1 VPSPESQSLTQK
13 LIELIDRKPIVAADR
28 QMTTLFVL
36 DAIACAIGA
45 RSSQQGNIFSKLY
58 SQGGQDAG
66 RQALTL
72 GALIHTLEIDDLHR
86 ASVVHPGC
94 VVIPAAWAV
103 ARREKANG
111 LAFLDAV
118 LRGFEAACRVGM
130 SVGPAHY
137 EVWHNTATC
146 GPFGAA
152 MAAASLID
160 LTPAQTS
167 DALGNAGTQSSGLW
181 EFLPAGAMSKHL
193 HAGRAAESGIMAA
206 DLAKLGLT
214 GPATILEGEKGFYK
228 GLCPNP
234 QPEALYTG
242 ADQPWQ
248 MHATSMKPWPSCRH
262 THPAIDA
269 ALELGPQV
277 QGATIESVLVETYQ
291 AAVNVCDRPLPTTD
305 YDAKF
310 SLQHCVAAALTLPEI
325 GFSSFDEH
333 ARNKLAPLATKVTLR
348 VCDPYDASYPESW
361 GAQLTVTLSNDE
373 TISTRRHFAK
383 GDPQDRLTVDDV
395 IAKAAGLMKK
405 GGINSP
411 EPLIEQIM
419 NLSQASSLP
428 DLPLVGF
435 DG

>member
-1 VPSPESQSLTQK
+1 MVTEPVSLT
-13 LIELIDRKPIVAADR
+13 LRLIDLIDSKPIEAQDR
-28 QMTTLFVL
+28 EITTLFVL

-45 RSSQQGNIFSKLY
+45 RTSPQGYIFAQFY
-58 SQGGQDAG
+58 NQGGQDAG

-103 ARREKANG
+103 ARREEASG

-152 MAAASLID
+152 MAAASLIN
-160 LTPAQTS
+160 LTQEQTL

-193 HAGRAAESGIMAA
+193 HAGRAAASGIMAA

-214 GPATILEGEKGFYK
+214 GPATILEGNKGFYK
-228 GLCPNP
+228 GLCPDP
-234 QPEALYTG
+234 RPEAVYTG

-248 MHATSMKPWPSCRH
+248 MHETSMKPWPSCRH

-269 ALELGPQV
+269 AMELATQV
-277 QGATIESVLVETYQ
+277 GSDNIVSVLVETYQ
-291 AAVNVCDRPLPTTD
+291 AAVNVCDRPQPKTE

-310 SLQHCVAAALTLPEI
+310 SLQHCVAAALTVPDI
-325 GFSSFDEH
+325 SFSSFNEPTRD
-333 ARNKLAPLATKVTLR
+333 KLLPLGDKVTLR
-348 VCDPYDASYPESW
+348 ACDPYEASYPESW
-361 GAQLTVTLSNDE
+361 GAQLTVTLDNGD
-373 TISTRRHFAK
+373 TISTRRHYAK
-383 GDPQDRLTVDDV
+383 GDPQDRLTADDV
-395 IAKAAGLMKK
+395 ITKATGLMQK
-405 GGINSP
+405 GGLNSP
-411 EPLIEQIM
+411 DSLIDQIM
-419 NLSQASSLP
+419 NLPQATSLP
-428 DLPLVGF
+428 SLPLVGF